1 MNTPATSAPL
11 PAAHLAVILGPA
23 IIVAAITAALALLAA
38 LLGWHREATLP
49 IAAGAGLA
57 AAVPA
62 LMLLLRQRA
71 DRQETQRELHSVQA
85 RVGSI
90 VESAM
95 DAIITVDESQR
106 IVLFNAAA
114 EAVFGY
120 ARADAIGAPLESF
133 IPQRFRGGHAAHVHR
148 FGDTGASS
156 RRMGAQRIVR
166 GLRHNGEEFPIE
178 ASISQTGDPG
188 RRFYTVILRD
198 VTERVRNEEALAIS
212 RAENQELALTA
223 SLAREQEKSRL
234 ARELH
239 DELGQSLTAIKLD
252 VGWLRYNL
260 GESPP
265 AVHAKLE
272 SMHATLDATLAAARR
287 IASDLR
293 PLLLDDLGLEAACDW
308 LARNFEE
315 GTGVPCRLR
324 IKGNLDLED
333 PHATAVFRVL
343 QESLTNAAKHA
354 AATEV
359 HVTLERDAEAITVT
373 VRDNGRG
380 FFPHDAHKPR
390 SYGFTGQRERASL
403 LGGKLEIDTEPGRG
417 TVVVLRLP
425 APEAEEAL

>member
-156 RRMGAQRIVR
+156 RRMGA
-166 GLRHNGEEFPIE
+166 
-178 ASISQTGDPG
+178 
-188 RRFYTVILRD
+188 
-198 VTERVRNEEALAIS
+198 
-212 RAENQELALTA
+212 
-223 SLAREQEKSRL
+223 
-234 ARELH
+234 
-239 DELGQSLTAIKLD
+239 
-252 VGWLRYNL
+252 
-260 GESPP
+260 
-265 AVHAKLE
+265 
-272 SMHATLDATLAAARR
+272 
-287 IASDLR
+287 
-293 PLLLDDLGLEAACDW
+293 
-308 LARNFEE
+308 
-315 GTGVPCRLR
+315 
-324 IKGNLDLED
+324 
-333 PHATAVFRVL
+333 
-343 QESLTNAAKHA
+343 
-354 AATEV
+354 
-359 HVTLERDAEAITVT
+359 
-373 VRDNGRG
+373 
-380 FFPHDAHKPR
+380 
-390 SYGFTGQRERASL
+390 
-403 LGGKLEIDTEPGRG
+403 
-417 TVVVLRLP
+417 
-425 APEAEEAL
+425 